1 MGNPRGFIEI
11 KRKEAG
17 NRPVKE
23 RITDYGEVE
32 QTLNTED
39 RILQASRCMDCGVP
53 FCHWGCPLSSRIP
66 EWQDSVYLNDWKE
79 ASDILHLTNDFPEFT
94 GRICPAPCEKSCVL
108 AIQNEAVTIR
118 ENEAAVVEKAFEFGY
133 IVPKPPLER
142 TGKKVAVIGSGPAGL
157 TVATRLN
164 RMGHTVSL
172 FEKNEKVGG
181 LLRFG
186 IPDFKL
192 NKNII
197 DRRIKVFEEEGLDI
211 RPNTMAG
218 VDINGEELLER
229 FDAICLAVG
238 SMQPRDLQIK
248 GRNLNG
254 IHFAMDYLVQQNR
267 IIAGKQI
274 PENEKITARNKEV
287 IVIGGGDTG
296 SDCVGTANRQ
306 GAIKVTQIEILPK
319 PPDVRDRDNPWPFW
333 PNTLTN
339 TTSHEEG
346 CDRYWS
352 LATRKFLGLNGNVN
366 RIEVIELD
374 WKKGN
379 TGQWKM
385 VEKPGT
391 NRNFNANLVLLA
403 LGFTQPVHNGLLEQ
417 LNLSYDSS
425 GNVRVDSTFKTNRS
439 KIFAVGDAIS
449 GASLVVKAI
458 ASGQKAVN
466 FIHQFLLTG

>member
-133 IVPKPPLER
+133 IVPRPPLER

-164 RMGHTVSL
+164 RIGHTVSL
-172 FEKNEKVGG
+172 FEKNDKVGG

-197 DRRIKVFEEEGLDI
+197 DRRIKIFEEEGLDI
-211 RPNTMAG
+211 RPNTTVG
-218 VDINGEELLER
+218 VDISGEELLER

-238 SMQPRDLQIK
+238 AMQPRDLQIK
-248 GRNLNG
+248 GRNLNS

-267 IIAGKQI
+267 VIAGKQI
-274 PENEKITARNKEV
+274 PENERITARNKEV

-296 SDCVGTANRQ
+296 SDCVGIANRQ
-306 GAIKVTQIEILPK
+306 GARKVTQIEILPK

-333 PNTLTN
+333 PNILTN

-391 NRNFNANLVLLA
+391 SRTIDGNLVILA

>member
-66 EWQDSVYLNDWKE
+66 EWQDSVYLSDWKE

-133 IVPKPPLER
+133 VVPRPPLER

-197 DRRIKVFEEEGLDI
+197 DRRIKIFEEEGLDI
-211 RPNTMAG
+211 RTGTMVG
-218 VDINGEELLER
+218 VDINGEDLLER

-238 SMQPRDLQIK
+238 AQQPRDLQIK

-274 PENEKITARNKEV
+274 PENERITARNKEV

-333 PNTLTN
+333 PNTLAY

-374 WKKGN
+374 WEKGN
-379 TGQWKM
+379 TGQWRM

-391 NRNFNANLVLLA
+391 NRTFNGNLVLLA

-417 LNLSYDSS
+417 LNLNFDSS
-425 GNVRVDSTFKTNRS
+425 GNVRVDSNFKTNRS

-449 GASLVVKAI
+449 GASLVVRAI
-458 ASGQKAVN
+458 ISAQKAVN